1 MSLLSRDSLRRDAPD
16 LEAAV
21 AAAAA
26 ASPNPNLEATAQ
38 PSAPANMHRVT
49 GTFADPSHE
58 SAFAAQLFRMAYPTH
73 VLLMALVLVYF
84 TWNTL
89 VQPEVRAYWAV
100 LVLCDTV
107 GLVCRVLLHRTGRH
121 DPVRSQWMGSWAW
134 VVLITLGIAVDIIN
148 FLVAPAAICLTVLQE
163 KYKRA
168 QSCSS

>member
-1 MSLLSRDSLRRDAPD
+1 
-16 LEAAV
+16 
-21 AAAAA
+21 
-26 ASPNPNLEATAQ
+26 
-38 PSAPANMHRVT
+38 MHRVT

-107 GLVCRVLLHRTGRH
+107 GLVCRVLLHRTSRH
-121 DPVRSQWMGSWAW
+121 DPVRSQWIYRSQTNCECAKHQRTAYNKRSYKL
-134 VVLITLGIAVDIIN
+134 VLRT
-148 FLVAPAAICLTVLQE
+148 
-163 KYKRA
+163 R
-168 QSCSS
+168 